1 MANVST
7 SYTFMESIAAGT
19 EQLVREYVEMWNERE
34 YGKAS
39 DLVTESFALYE
50 PAVPDGDVQ
59 GPEGLVGFLR
69 YIVDAF
75 PDFEVE
81 PIDVLAD
88 EGTVMME
95 STYVLTHEG
104 EFEEIPPTGREV
116 RMRGMH
122 KFLIEGGTVA
132 EHRLYYDLDE
142 FFEQLGVSKP

>member
-1 MANVST
+1 
-7 SYTFMESIAAGT
+7 MEGIEVNT
-19 EQLVREYVEMWNERE
+19 ERVVEEYVDMWNERAYE
-34 YGKAS
+34 RAS

-69 YIVDAF
+69 YIVAAF
-75 PDFEVE
+75 PDFEVS

-104 EFEEIPPTGREV
+104 EFEAIPPTGREL

-122 KFLIEGGTVA
+122 KFLIEGGKIA

>member
-1 MANVST
+1 M
-7 SYTFMESIAAGT
+7 
-19 EQLVREYVEMWNERE
+19 ERE
-34 YGKAS
+34 YERAP
-39 DLVTESFALYE
+39 DLVTESFAVYE

-59 GPEGLVGFLR
+59 GPAGLVGYLR

-75 PDFEVE
+75 PDFEVS
-81 PIDVLAD
+81 PFDVLAD

-95 STYVLTHEG
+95 STYALTHEG

-116 RMRGMH
+116 RMREMH
-122 KFLIEGGTVA
+122 KFLIGEGQIA